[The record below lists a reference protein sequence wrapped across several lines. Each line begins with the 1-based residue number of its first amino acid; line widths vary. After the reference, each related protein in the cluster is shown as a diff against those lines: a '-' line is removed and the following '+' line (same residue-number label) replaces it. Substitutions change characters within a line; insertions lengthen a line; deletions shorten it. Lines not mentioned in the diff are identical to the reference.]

1 MSTEQM
7 TNDLALT
14 DAPSSRAATRP
25 GSARRI
31 RIIAANTF
39 RESVRDRV
47 LYNLVLF
54 VLILVGASIF
64 VGDLTIATELK
75 FTARLG
81 LSAMLVFGTL
91 IAIFIGVGLV
101 YKEIDRRTIYNLLS
115 KPVGRHEFIIGKY
128 LGLCLTL
135 LINSVVMVLAT
146 ELAILYVNGGWIRI
160 QATALAAAY
169 LVYLELC
176 LMVAVALM
184 FSSFTTP
191 MLAALFSFAVY
202 VIGQLSADLRE
213 AAALSG
219 SGVTAAILQVLYY
232 LLPNLSNFS
241 YISEATNG
249 QMVTL
254 TMAFQSTVYAIVY
267 IGILLSASIVIFEK
281 RSFK

>member
-1 MSTEQM
+1 MSTGQM
-7 TNDLALT
+7 TNNLVVADT
-14 DAPSSRAATRP
+14 PSSREEIKG

-31 RIIAANTF
+31 GIIAANTF
-39 RESVRDRV
+39 RESIRDRV

-135 LINSVVMVLAT
+135 LINSIVMVLAS
-146 ELAILYVNGGWIRI
+146 ELAVLYVNGGWIRT
-160 QATALAAAY
+160 QASVLTAAY

-202 VIGQLSADLRE
+202 VIGQLSPDLML
-213 AAALSG
+213 ASNLSG
-219 SGVTAAILQVLYY
+219 SAATAALLQVLYY
-232 LLPNLSNFS
+232 LLPNLSNFE
-241 YISEATNG
+241 YIAEASTG
-249 QMVTL
+249 QMVPL
-254 TMAFQSTVYAIVY
+254 KMALQSTVYAV
-267 IGILLSASIVIFEK
+267 V
-281 RSFK
+281 